1 MNITMEI
8 TERDKKLLLFMAFF
22 VIVLGFGF
30 FVIRPLS
37 QADAELKIEL
47 ENQQELMM
55 ETQQKLVMLPAM
67 ESSLVKTQ
75 EELEEAAKDFYPV
88 MKSQEI
94 DRLLTGIVVGK
105 GLESRQMTITMPQ
118 SELKLE
124 PYYASAAAAED
135 SMAQSAAHGASEEDG
150 STAQAMETV
159 FTGIYAAQVQM
170 TIRGNRV
177 TMQQMVD
184 ELTRNYPSIRITSA
198 GWGTENNSIRNAD
211 GEYIT
216 SVNDTLQLGLEV
228 YMYRKDEA

>member
-8 TERDKKLLLFMAFF
+8 TERDKKLLLFMAIF

-37 QADAELKIEL
+37 QADAQLQIEL
-47 ENQQELMM
+47 ESQQELMM
-55 ETQQKLVMLPAM
+55 ETQQKLIMLPAM
-67 ESSLVKTQ
+67 ESSLEKTQ

-94 DRLLTGIVVGK
+94 DRLLTGIVVDK
-105 GLESRQMTITMPQ
+105 GLESRQLTITMPKG
-118 SELKLE
+118 ELQLD
-124 PYYASAAAAED
+124 PFYASAAAAEE
-135 SMAQSAAHGASEEDG
+135 SMAQAASGEDG
-150 STAQAMETV
+150 STAQAAETV

-170 TIRGNRV
+170 TIRGSRV

-198 GWGTENNSIRNAD
+198 GWGTENSSVRNVD
-211 GEYIT
+211 GEYVT

>member
-94 DRLLTGIVVGK
+94 DRLLTGIVVSK

-118 SELKLE
+118 SELKL
-124 PYYASAAAAED
+124 
-135 SMAQSAAHGASEEDG
+135 
-150 STAQAMETV
+150 
-159 FTGIYAAQVQM
+159 
-170 TIRGNRV
+170 
-177 TMQQMVD
+177 
-184 ELTRNYPSIRITSA
+184 
-198 GWGTENNSIRNAD
+198 
-211 GEYIT
+211 
-216 SVNDTLQLGLEV
+216 
-228 YMYRKDEA
+228 

>member
-30 FVIRPLS
+30 FIIRPLS

-55 ETQQKLVMLPAM
+55 ETQLPAM

-75 EELEEAAKDFYPV
+75 EELEELEEAAKDFYPV

-135 SMAQSAAHGASEEDG
+135 SMAQSAAQGASEEDG
-150 STAQAMETV
+150 STAQATETV

>member
-1 MNITMEI
+1 
-8 TERDKKLLLFMAFF
+8 
-22 VIVLGFGF
+22 
-30 FVIRPLS
+30 
-37 QADAELKIEL
+37 
-47 ENQQELMM
+47 M

-118 SELKLE
+118 SELELE

-135 SMAQSAAHGASEEDG
+135 SMAQSAAQGASEEDG
-150 STAQAMETV
+150 STAQATETV

>member
-30 FVIRPLS
+30 FIIRPLS

-55 ETQQKLVMLPAM
+55 
-67 ESSLVKTQ
+67 
-75 EELEEAAKDFYPV
+75 EEAAKDFYPV

-135 SMAQSAAHGASEEDG
+135 SMAQSAAQGASEEDG
-150 STAQAMETV
+150 STAQATETV

>member
-94 DRLLTGIVVGK
+94 DRLLTGIVVSK

-124 PYYASAAAAED
+124 PYYASAAAA
-135 SMAQSAAHGASEEDG
+135 QSAAQGASEEDG
-150 STAQAMETV
+150 STAQATETV